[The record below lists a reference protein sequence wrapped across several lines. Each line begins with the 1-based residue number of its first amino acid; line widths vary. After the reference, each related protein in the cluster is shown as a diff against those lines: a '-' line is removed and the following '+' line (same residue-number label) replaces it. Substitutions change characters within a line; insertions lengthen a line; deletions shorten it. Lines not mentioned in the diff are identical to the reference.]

1 MNLLRRWWGGVAIS
15 IIRPFPVLLRS
26 WTATFS
32 SRWTLVRLPRKR
44 NYLRCSL
51 GIFGISRIEE
61 MTLDGYLLGI
71 ECFLG
76 DKLTLSETSKSF
88 VASPSLCIAFQFYIH
103 LKAKRSSNEISPSEA
118 LKLWCLQNM
127 DGVGFQEFLYPCRV
141 YDFFTRVFDRF
152 SKTRSKN
159 CSPQRNTM
167 TSPEC
172 TLKNPRRI
180 AETMFVYRGSSQHR
194 HSHERR
200 QEGQKKRRGPR
211 SVPYKK
217 TRLMYFVNALSRA
230 FPDRCVEGST
240 DLIQNLGTRLGTCSS
255 ALVKTEEHIP
265 VHPCW
270 NT

>member
-88 VASPSLCIAFQFYIH
+88 VARPSLCIAFQFYIH

-127 DGVGFQEFLYPCRV
+127 DGVGFQEFLYPCV
-141 YDFFTRVFDRF
+141 EFMTFLHEFLTDFLRLVQKIVVRRETRWPRLNVLSRIPDGLQ
-152 SKTRSKN
+152 KL
-159 CSPQRNTM
+159 CSCIEEEVNIDIPMNAD
-167 TSPEC
+167 
-172 TLKNPRRI
+172 KK
-180 AETMFVYRGSSQHR
+180 G
-194 HSHERR
+194 
-200 QEGQKKRRGPR
+200 KKRGGGRAAYLIKRQDWCISWMHFPEHFLTDVLRGAQILFKTWELDLVL
-211 SVPYKK
+211 VPV
-217 TRLMYFVNALSRA
+217 L
-230 FPDRCVEGST
+230 
-240 DLIQNLGTRLGTCSS
+240 
-255 ALVKTEEHIP
+255 
-265 VHPCW
+265 
-270 NT
+270 